1 MHKILFAIPFL
12 ALSACI
18 APSPYEMKSNSSALS
33 DLTNSAIQASNGQ
46 TYSTRG
52 YIEMFAP
59 NYFVIVGAPDNRP
72 LVDDFQGASSAAS
85 AAVRRFD
92 CANGTELK
100 DGSRYSDASN
110 EWLIVVDCRSGGRR
124 LTGS

>member
-12 ALSACI
+12 ALSACM

>member
-12 ALSACI
+12 ALSACM
-18 APSPYEMKSNSSALS
+18 APSPYEMKSNSSVLS

-92 CANGTELK
+92 CANGSELK